1 MLISLIKLIPAA
13 GALLRGAQAD
23 PEPAP
28 APSPDAAAETGPG
41 PDAAAEPEADTLEGV
56 EGEGEPALAGEPPEG
71 ADVSTPSEVVAA
83 QPVVTE
89 PVPKKSD
96 PIEAITDTA
105 ETATEAASELVT
117 WIGSGQ
123 REALFAVSLAV
134 GLTIIQY
141 FLRWAILKGVVRLP
155 RMDDYSF
162 SALFQRVVKR
172 FHILS
177 MIAIALWVT
186 DIFVDFPGAMSG
198 IIRILCVLATVLQV
212 AVWVQEFAVSAIRR
226 NVHRGAGDAVALA
239 SAFNIIKWFISF
251 AVWSVAILL
260 ILDNIGTDVT
270 ALLAGLGIGGLA
282 LGFAAQGVFRDVF
295 SSLSIVIDKPFQIG
309 DTIRYGD
316 TWGAIEEIGLKTT
329 RIRAKSGE
337 QIIISNTMLLDF
349 EIHNMQ
355 RMNRRRIETEF
366 GVVYETD
373 PEVAEKIPAFVAELM
388 KSVQGI
394 EFDRCGM
401 SGFGPSSLDYSL
413 VFFSLQPDFNRS
425 MAARSRVLL
434 ALFRAFKAEGIEF
447 AYPTQT
453 LHIEGFGKTAEPN
466 RVQQSRV
473 KFEEPV

>member
-1 MLISLIKLIPAA
+1 MLMSLIKLLPWPYLALQRQQAEPDTVEDAPPAA
-13 GALLRGAQAD
+13 EA
-23 PEPAP
+23 AP
-28 APSPDAAAETGPG
+28 AEGDPDVALEDPAIE
-41 PDAAAEPEADTLEGV
+41 AEP
-56 EGEGEPALAGEPPEG
+56 PLAGEPPVG
-71 ADVSTPSEVVAA
+71 LQASEPAP
-83 QPVVTE
+83 PVVEAT
-89 PVPKKSD
+89 PPKKAD
-96 PIEAITDTA
+96 PIEALTDTA
-105 ETATEAASELVT
+105 ESATEAASELVT
-117 WIGSGQ
+117 WVGSGQ
-123 REALFAVSLAV
+123 SEAILAVSMVV

-141 FLRWAILKGVVRLP
+141 FIRWAILKGVVRLP

-162 SALFQRVVKR
+162 SALFQRVIKR

-177 MIAIALWVT
+177 MIAIALWAT
-186 DIFVDFPGAMSG
+186 DVFIDFPDSISG
-198 IIRILCVLATVLQV
+198 VVRILCVLATVLQV

-355 RMNRRRIETEF
+355 RMNRRRIEAEF
-366 GVVYETD
+366 GVVYQTD
-373 PEVAEKIPAFVAELM
+373 PEIAEQIPRIVAEMM
-388 KSVQGI
+388 KSVQGV

-401 SGFGPSSLDYSL
+401 SSFGPSSLDYSL

-434 ALFRAFKAEGIEF
+434 ALFKTFQDEGIEF

-453 LHIEGFGKTAEPN
+453 LYIEGMGGTSERSHIEKA
-466 RVQQSRV
+466 RV
-473 KFEEPV
+473 KVKEPV

>member
-1 MLISLIKLIPAA
+1 MVI
-13 GALLRGAQAD
+13 
-23 PEPAP
+23 
-28 APSPDAAAETGPG
+28 
-41 PDAAAEPEADTLEGV
+41 
-56 EGEGEPALAGEPPEG
+56 
-71 ADVSTPSEVVAA
+71 
-83 QPVVTE
+83 
-89 PVPKKSD
+89 
-96 PIEAITDTA
+96 
-105 ETATEAASELVT
+105 
-117 WIGSGQ
+117 
-123 REALFAVSLAV
+123 
-134 GLTIIQY
+134 GLTIVQY
-141 FLRWAILKGVVRLP
+141 FIRWGILKGVVRLP

-162 SALFQRVVKR
+162 SALIQRVVKR

-186 DIFVDFPGAMSG
+186 DAFVDFPDSMSG
-198 IIRILCVLATVLQV
+198 AVRILCVLATVLQV

-226 NVHRGAGDAVALA
+226 NVHRNTGDAVALA
-239 SAFNIIKWFISF
+239 SAFNIIKWFIGF
-251 AVWSVAILL
+251 AVWSVAIVL

-329 RIRAKSGE
+329 RVRAKSGE
-337 QIIISNTMLLDF
+337 QIIISNTNLLEF

-366 GVVYETD
+366 GVIYQTAPD
-373 PEVAEKIPAFVAELM
+373 VAERIPGIVAEIV
-388 KSVQGI
+388 KTVQGV

-413 VFFSLQPDFNRS
+413 VFYSLHPDFNRS

-434 ALFRAFKAEGIEF
+434 ALLKAFKEQGIEF

-453 LHIEGFGKTAEPN
+453 LYIEGMGAQAAQAKTLLKT
-466 RVQQSRV
+466 V
-473 KFEEPV
+473 